1 VKVIHGFMRSL
12 FLAVLLLAAFAAGAA
27 IASAPRSRAAI
38 EVTQAPTAAPQQAET
53 AAPQTQAATPAVQ
66 ATPEY
71 RFVYTPTPSP
81 QSTPFPGPH
90 APQINEIDLNDQT
103 LVTPGRLRVRVLTN
117 YEVST
122 VVAKTMGYEL
132 SIPKQRSGIFAAEY
146 DVPQSPAFLSN
157 QTFNVDFVA
166 TVPDGRNTTV
176 TLPLS
181 LR

>member
-1 VKVIHGFMRSL
+1 MRSL
-12 FLAVLLLAAFAAGAA
+12 FLAVLLLGAFAAGAA
-27 IASAPRSRAAI
+27 IASAPKARAI
-38 EVTQAPTAAPQQAET
+38 FEVAQAPTAPPQQAVT
-53 AAPQTQAATPAVQ
+53 AAPNAPTPTPAPQ

-90 APQINEIDLNDQT
+90 APQINEIDLNDQM

-117 YEVST
+117 YEVSA

-132 SIPKQRSGIFAAEY
+132 AIPKVRSGIFSAEY
-146 DVPQSPAFLSN
+146 DVPQAPGFLSN

-181 LR
+181 LK

>member
-1 VKVIHGFMRSL
+1 MRSL
-12 FLAVLLLAAFAAGAA
+12 FLVVLLLGAFAAGAA
-27 IASAPRSRAAI
+27 IASAPRSRAAT
-38 EVTQAPTAAPQQAET
+38 EVAQAPTQTPQQAVTSAPQSAPTAAPV
-53 AAPQTQAATPAVQ
+53 PA

-132 SIPKQRSGIFAAEY
+132 AIPKVHSGVFAAEY
-146 DVPQSPAFLSN
+146 DVPQAPGFLSN

-181 LR
+181 LK